1 MANRKLFSLLL
12 QLSIEKPSNFFNAV
26 ENAIISFISG
36 VPKQNKNIFFQDRVE
51 GNIGFK
57 NAEFCYP
64 TRQQVNVLKSLN
76 LSLTP
81 GEQKLPIKRDG
92 RA

>member
-1 MANRKLFSLLL
+1 L
-12 QLSIEKPSNFFNAV
+12 
-26 ENAIISFISG
+26 
-36 VPKQNKNIFFQDRVE
+36 QDRVE

-81 GEQKLPIKRDG
+81 GQKIALVGPSGCGKSTCVQLLQRFYNLHSG
-92 RA
+92 EMVS